1 MFQRKRRTLSYWTVL
16 VGSLFMLTFF
26 VIIGRFVFIAQG
38 KEIDGHQLIQLGQK
52 QWTQYKV
59 VDEKRGTIFSS
70 DGQIL
75 AEDIPSYTLYAVL
88 SPAAGKD
95 FNGNYRYVR
104 DKQKTAQEL
113 APILNMP
120 AAAILARL
128 NLPGY
133 QVEFGSNGHM
143 LSVATKDKI
152 DRLHLPGINYFTES
166 KRYYPSQSSA
176 AYTIGFTQNNSVTN
190 VQTGVFGVEQ
200 SLNKY
205 LTEKDGSIRYYRS
218 TGGVPIPDESQKIT
232 KAEPGNN
239 VTLTL
244 NSRIQTVLDQA
255 MANVNHTYKPSSMIG
270 IVADPKTG
278 KILAMSTYPDF
289 NLNKRDIKQ
298 YTNIAIASPFEPGS
312 VMKTFTVASAIDAG
326 AFKGNATYKSGS
338 YQTQGGV
345 IHDWDLAGWGN
356 INFNQAFELS
366 SNVGMSVLT
375 DKYLGTARFEN
386 YLKKFGFMQ
395 QTGIDLPGEQSSIVN
410 WNWPIDKLEAS
421 FGQAS
426 AFTAMQIVQAST
438 AIANNGVMMRP
449 YVVDKVV
456 NPQTGKTI
464 MENRPYVSGHP
475 ISASAAAQ
483 TRALMRQV
491 VSNKNVVKGYNATGI
506 AYDLPGYDVIG
517 KTGTAQIASKGQ
529 YLVGKDNYI
538 FSFLGMAPEKDPKMI
553 VYVAVKQPHLKPTD
567 LGSEPVVSIVRPVM
581 TSTLQY
587 FQVNKKLT
595 SGSGKLAQ
603 PAVNAA
609 DFTGRPVSEAAQTI
623 QSLGLNPVQLGTGTV
638 TAQLP
643 APGERLMKGN
653 RMILLGEGQPVM
665 PDLSGWSFADVIKLS
680 HLLGVRLDASGSG
693 FVATQN
699 PSAGTAVK
707 KGSVIRI
714 TLNPPNANKTKR
726 AATSTGK

>member
-1 MFQRKRRTLSYWTVL
+1 
-16 VGSLFMLTFF
+16 MLAFF

-38 KEIDGHQLIQLGQK
+38 KEVAGHKLIQLGQK
-52 QWTQYKV
+52 QWTQYKLI
-59 VDEKRGTIFSS
+59 DEKRGTIFSN

-75 AEDIPSYTLYAVL
+75 AEDVPSYTLYAVL
-88 SPAAGKD
+88 SPSAGKD
-95 FNGNYRYVR
+95 FNGQYRYVR
-104 DKQKTAQEL
+104 DKQKTAREL
-113 APILNMP
+113 APILKMP
-120 AAAILARL
+120 ESTILAKL
-128 NLPGY
+128 NTSLY

-143 LSVATKDKI
+143 LSVATKARI
-152 DRLHLPGINYFTES
+152 DRLKLPGINYFTES

-176 AYTIGFTQNNSVTN
+176 AYTIGFTQNNPATN
-190 VQTGVFGVEQ
+190 TQTGVFGVEQ
-200 SLNKY
+200 SLNRY

-218 TGGVPIPDESQKIT
+218 TGGVPIPDETQKIT
-232 KAEPGNN
+232 KAVPGDN

-255 MANVNHTYKPSSMIG
+255 MTNVNKTYKPNSMIG

-289 NLNKRDIKQ
+289 NLNKRDITQ
-298 YTNIAIASPFEPGS
+298 YSNIAIASPFEPGS

-326 AFKGNATYKSGS
+326 VFKGNATYKSGS

-345 IHDWDLAGWGN
+345 IHDWDLAGWGM

-375 DKYLGTARFEN
+375 DKYLGTNRFES
-386 YLKKFGFMQ
+386 YLRKFGFMKT
-395 QTGIDLPGEQSSIVN
+395 TGIDLPGEQPGIVN

-456 NPQTGKTI
+456 NPQTGKTVL
-464 MENRPYVSGHP
+464 NNQPYVAGRP
-475 ISASAAAQ
+475 ISAAAASE

-491 VSNKNVVKGYNATGI
+491 VSNKNVVNGFSATGL

-529 YLVGKDNYI
+529 YLVGKNNYV

-567 LGSEPVVSIVRPVM
+567 LGSEPVVAIVRPVM

-595 SGSGKLAQ
+595 GGGGQLAQ
-603 PAVNAA
+603 PSVKMA
-609 DFTGRPVSEAAQTI
+609 DYTGRPVNEAAQTL

-638 TAQLP
+638 SAQLP
-643 APGERLMKGN
+643 VPGEQLMIGN
-653 RMILLGEGQPVM
+653 RVILRGEGQTMLPN
-665 PDLSGWSFADVIKLS
+665 LSGWTLGDTMKLS
-680 HLLGVRLDASGSG
+680 QILGLHLTVSGSG
-693 FVATQN
+693 YATSQN
-699 PSAGTAVK
+699 PSAGTVIT
-707 KGSVIRI
+707 KGSALHV
-714 TLNPPNANKTKR
+714 TLSPPGTKQ
-726 AATSTGK
+726 TQTGTAKQ